1 MSQTANFSPPQLG
14 VLVLA
19 AVVFL
24 PGIGVLLF
32 GAYFAHRLT
41 YGSSSKEQTPS
52 ALLLWAKIWFIDLIA
67 CILLFTAVNA
77 FRWLPFFSIV
87 LKAGVIIVASLVF
100 SGVSSWLAW
109 ERRGGE

>member
-109 ERRGGE
+109 KRRGGE